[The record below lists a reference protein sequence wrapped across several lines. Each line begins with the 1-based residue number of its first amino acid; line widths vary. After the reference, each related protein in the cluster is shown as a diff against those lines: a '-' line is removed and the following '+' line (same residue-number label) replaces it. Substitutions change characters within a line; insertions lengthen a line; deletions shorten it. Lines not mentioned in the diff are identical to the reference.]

1 MPPQGE
7 FKPPKPKV
15 KLLIVG
21 FGAFLLGVF
30 VGLSLK
36 SLQ

>member
-7 FKPPKPKV
+7 FKPPKPTV

-21 FGAFLLGVF
+21 VGAFLLGVL

-36 SLQ
+36 SLH